1 MPSLTDRLKKNTTV
15 KATDTFGK
23 VDIVHRDPASTA
35 ALPLNLALQGAFDGG
50 VTPGITMFA
59 GPSRHFKTNMA
70 LVCASAWLDKYPDSL
85 MLFYDSEF
93 GAKESYFDS
102 AGIDTDRVIHTPIKN
117 VEELKFDMYKQLE
130 SLEKNDNVI
139 IVIDSVGNLASKREV
154 DNADNQN
161 SAADMTRAKE
171 LKSLWRIVTP
181 YFESLGIPCIVINH
195 TYNTME
201 MFSKTVVS
209 GGQGNILASND
220 IIVIGRQ
227 QDKDKTTKELKG
239 YNFILNVEKSRT
251 VREGRK
257 IPLLVHF
264 EGGLMSYASLLDI
277 AIEVG
282 LVVSPSNAWYSFVDP
297 ETGEIAD
304 KKFRRKETVTPEFWE
319 DTLADPKFTDAIQN
333 HYRLDTNSLIAK
345 AESEVDDEHDS

>member
-1 MPSLTDRLKKNTTV
+1 MPSLADRLKKNTTV

-23 VDIVHRDPASTA
+23 VDIVRRDPASTV

-50 VTPGITMFA
+50 VSPGITMFA
-59 GPSRHFKTNMA
+59 APSRHFKTNIS
-70 LVCASAWLDKYPDSL
+70 LVCVSAWMDKYPDSI

-93 GAKESYFDS
+93 GAKESYFQS
-102 AGIDTDRVIHTPIKN
+102 AGIDIDRVIHTPIKN
-117 VEELKFDMYKQLE
+117 IEELKFDLFHQLE
-130 SLEKNDNVI
+130 ALEKNDNVI

-154 DNADNQN
+154 DNAENQN

-181 YFESLGIPCIVINH
+181 YFESLGIPCIVVNH
-195 TYNTME
+195 VYTTME

-227 QDKDKTTKELKG
+227 QDKDKKTKELKG

-264 EGGLMSYASLLDI
+264 DGGIMSYASLLDI
-277 AIEVG
+277 AVEAG
-282 LVVSPSNAWYSFVDP
+282 LATPMSGPWYAFVDP
-297 ETGEIAD
+297 ETGEIDD
-304 KKFRRKETVTPEFWE
+304 KKFMRKDTVGAEFWE
-319 DTLADPKFTDAIQN
+319 DKLTDHKFTDAVTRF
-333 HYRLDTNSLIAK
+333 YRLDANSLIAK
-345 AESEVDDEHDS
+345 AEAEADDEHDA

>member
-1 MPSLTDRLKKNTTV
+1 MPSLADRLKKNSTV
-15 KATDTFGK
+15 KITDTFGK
-23 VDIVHRDPASTA
+23 VDIVNREPASTA
-35 ALPLNLALQGAFDGG
+35 AIPLNLALQGTFDGG
-50 VTPGITMFA
+50 VSPGITMFA

-70 LVCASAWLDKYPDSL
+70 LVCASAWMDKYPDSL

-93 GAKESYFDS
+93 GAKESYFES
-102 AGIDTDRVIHTPIKN
+102 AGIDVDRVIHTPIKN
-117 VEELKFDMYKQLE
+117 VEELKFDMYNQLE

-154 DNADNQN
+154 DNAENQN

-171 LKSLWRIVTP
+171 IKSLWRIVTP

-209 GGQGNILASND
+209 GGQGNILAAND

-227 QDKDKTTKELKG
+227 QDKDKKTKELKG
-239 YNFILNVEKSRT
+239 YNFILNIEKSRT

-264 EGGLMSYASLLDI
+264 DGGIMAYASLLDI

-282 LVVSPSNAWYSFVDP
+282 LATAMSGPWYSFVDP
-297 ETGEIAD
+297 ETGEIDD
-304 KKFRRKETVTPEFWE
+304 KKFMRKDTADESFWI
-319 DTLADPKFTDAIQN
+319 DKLTDSAFCKAIEE
-333 HYRLDTNSLIAK
+333 HYRLDANSLIAK
-345 AESEVDDEHDS
+345 AEEEVSDVDDA

>member
-1 MPSLTDRLKKNTTV
+1 MPSLADRLKKNTTV

-23 VDIVHRDPASTA
+23 VDIVRREPAATA

-70 LVCASAWLDKYPDSL
+70 LVCAAAWMDKYPDSL

-93 GAKESYFDS
+93 GAKESYFQS
-102 AGIDTDRVIHTPIKN
+102 AGIDVDRVIHTPIKN

-130 SLEKNDNVI
+130 GLEPSDNVI

-154 DNADNQN
+154 DNAENQN

-171 LKSLWRIVTP
+171 IKSLWRIVTP

-209 GGQGNILASND
+209 GGQGNILAAND
-220 IIVIGRQ
+220 IIVLGRQ
-227 QDKDKTTKELKG
+227 QDKDKKTKELKG
-239 YNFILNVEKSRT
+239 YNFILNIEKSRT
-251 VREGRK
+251 VREGKK

-282 LVVSPSNAWYSFVDP
+282 LATAMSGPWYSFVDP
-297 ETGEIAD
+297 ETGEIDD
-304 KKFRRKETVTPEFWE
+304 KKFMRKDTVDAEFWE
-319 DTLADPKFTDAIQN
+319 GKLSDSKFTDAVKN
-333 HYRLDTNSLIAK
+333 FYRLDTNSLISK
-345 AESEVDDEHDS
+345 AESELDDEHDA

>member
-1 MPSLTDRLKKNTTV
+1 MASLADRLKKNTTV

-23 VDIVHRDPASTA
+23 VDIVRREPAPTA

-70 LVCASAWLDKYPDSL
+70 LVCAAAWMQKYPDSL

-93 GAKESYFDS
+93 GAKQSYFES
-102 AGIDTDRVIHTPIKN
+102 AGVDTDRVIHTPIKN

-130 SLEKNDNVI
+130 ALEPSDNVI

-154 DNADNQN
+154 DNAENQN

-171 LKSLWRIVTP
+171 IKSLWRIVTP

-209 GGQGNILASND
+209 GGQGNILAAND
-220 IIVIGRQ
+220 IIVLGRQ
-227 QDKDKTTKELKG
+227 QDKDKKTKELKG
-239 YNFILNVEKSRT
+239 YNFILNIEKSRT
-251 VREGRK
+251 VREGKK

-277 AIEVG
+277 AVEAG
-282 LVVSPSNAWYSFVDP
+282 LATPMSGPWYAFVDP
-297 ETGEIAD
+297 ETGEIDD
-304 KKFRRKETVTPEFWE
+304 KKFMRKDTVKAEFWE
-319 DTLADPKFTDAIQN
+319 DKLSDPKFTGAIERF
-333 HYRLDTNSLIAK
+333 YRLDANSLIAK
-345 AESEVDDEHDS
+345 AEAEADDEHDA